1 MTIIEPRT
9 AVVPVYGGDYQDRLR
24 HLDNQIE
31 AALEAEKTGPPL
43 TGDEVLRSTTLIEEY
58 NELAQEAEAEATYV
72 KLRALRRRTEWRPL
86 ADAHPPRTSEE
97 VPESKRRSDER
108 LGVNETTF
116 REVLVPAAIVELTNG
131 DGTRQWSDLTQVER
145 DEFLDIIADAD
156 FEALFINAYGLV
168 NSFSSSPKVHVSPLT
183 PRNGE
188 TPN

>member
-31 AALEAEKTGPPL
+31 AALEAEKDGPPRML
-43 TGDEVLRSTTLIEEY
+43 AETLRSQELIKEY
-58 NELAQEAEAEATYV
+58 NELAQEAEKAATYV

-86 ADAHPPRTSEE
+86 ADQHPPRTGDD
-97 VPESKRRSDER
+97 VPESKRKSDER
-108 LGVNETTF
+108 LGVNEETF
-116 REVLVPAAIVELTNG
+116 REVLVPAAIVELTK
-131 DGTRQWSDLTQVER
+131 DGNTRAWSELTQAEQ
-145 DEFLDIIADAD
+145 DEFLDVIADAD

-168 NSFSSSPKVHVSPLT
+168 NSFSSSPKVHASLPT
-183 PRNGE
+183 PRSGE